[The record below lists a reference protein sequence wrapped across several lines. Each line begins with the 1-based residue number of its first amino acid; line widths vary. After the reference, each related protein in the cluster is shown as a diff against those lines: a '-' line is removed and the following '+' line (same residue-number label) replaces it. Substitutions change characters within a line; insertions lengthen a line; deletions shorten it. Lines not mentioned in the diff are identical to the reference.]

1 MQVRAEKVQE
11 ETGQTDG
18 LLFIS
23 PMQCFGI
30 APTDTFV
37 PEATSNLPSL
47 HSPQTTAEAVL
58 VYIPIPHALG
68 RAASGRGM
76 KVTSIEVYF
85 DLDVAGTAASL
96 KLFKTTLAAD
106 ATIPAA
112 AEVTTTCSHT
122 EAELYAADEQKA
134 VLTITTPAFL
144 GDNEAYHVELSIT
157 KATTTDLKF
166 FGALVNFTRKL

>member
-1 MQVRAEKVQE
+1 MKLRAESVTE
-11 ETGQTDG
+11 ESGQTDG
-18 LLFIS
+18 AVFIH
-23 PMQCFGI
+23 PMMCFGI

-37 PEATSNLPSL
+37 AEASSNLPSL

-58 VYIPIPHALG
+58 VYIPIPHHLA
-68 RAASGRGM
+68 RTTASRGQ

-85 DLDVAGTAASL
+85 DLDVAGTAATL
-96 KLFKTTLAAD
+96 KLYKTTLAAD
-106 ATIPAA
+106 ATIPSA

-144 GDNEAYHVELSIT
+144 ADNEAYHVELSIT
-157 KATTTDLKF
+157 KATTSDLKF
-166 FGALVNFTRKL
+166 FGALVNFTRAL

>member
-1 MQVRAEKVQE
+1 MQVRAEKVTE
-11 ETGQTDG
+11 EAGQTDG
-18 LLFIS
+18 VVFIG
-23 PMQCFGI
+23 PQMCFGI

-37 PEATSNLPSL
+37 SEASSNLPSL

-58 VYIPIPHALG
+58 VYIPIPHHLA
-68 RAASGRGM
+68 RTTSSRGQ
-76 KVTSIEVYF
+76 KVTSIEVYY

-96 KLFKTTLAAD
+96 KLYKTTLAANH
-106 ATIPAA
+106 TIPTA

-144 GDNEAYHVELSIT
+144 ADNEAYHVELSIT

-166 FGALVNFTRKL
+166 FGALVNFTRAL